1 MKIGLPIKDDDPVL
15 SKRQLDELISKLYK
29 EVTRKQNAATD
40 ETKEHVIK
48 ERLFAQYN
56 EIRSCIQQAGQ
67 KLKMA
72 GGLD

>member
-1 MKIGLPIKDDDPVL
+1 MKMGLPVVNDPVL

-29 EVTRKQNAATD
+29 EVTRKQGAVCD
-40 ETKEHVIK
+40 ETKDHSIK

-56 EIRSCIQQAGQ
+56 EIRAIIQHAGQ